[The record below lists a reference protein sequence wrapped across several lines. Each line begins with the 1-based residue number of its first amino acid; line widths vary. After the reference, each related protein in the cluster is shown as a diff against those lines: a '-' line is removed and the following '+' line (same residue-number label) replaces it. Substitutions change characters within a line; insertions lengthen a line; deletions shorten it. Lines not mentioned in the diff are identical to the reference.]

1 MAEPSKK
8 APAIEQ
14 FLEEFAGRSSSI
26 KGDTCLKPP
35 IGCGKP
41 VTPESFRDDISRR
54 EYSIS
59 GLCQECQDK
68 VFPPE

>member
-1 MAEPSKK
+1 MEPSKK
-8 APAIEQ
+8 SAGMEQ
-14 FLEEFAGRSSSI
+14 ILEKMYKRTTSI
-26 KGDTCLKPP
+26 KSNCCIPPP

-41 VTPESFRDDISRR
+41 ISPFKDKISEK

-68 VFPPE
+68 IFGK